1 MPIQLASNC
10 VKVLA
15 KNSEL
20 KNFVLTFSF
29 VLMLSG
35 AYAAP
40 LWNPAEVGF
49 LQTAGV
55 SAVIV
60 AKEMWSL
67 FLMNP
72 TLLLYN
78 PDVQGFFKNV
88 INGGARQHNNYK
100 NRRRQLFI

>member
-1 MPIQLASNC
+1 MHKGFYLYNDVWAEGSINQEAIDQIALR
-10 VKVLA
+10 VLA

-29 VLMLSG
+29 VLMLAG

-40 LWNPAEVGF
+40 LWGPAAVGF
-49 LQTAGV
+49 LQIAGV
-55 SAVIV
+55 SAVIA
-60 AKEMWSL
+60 AKKMLSP

-78 PDVQGFFKNV
+78 PSES
-88 INGGARQHNNYK
+88 I
-100 NRRRQLFI
+100 